1 MSSAYSNTLVVNAY
15 QSVNLLMRIPLQGA
29 GTSQQYKK
37 EVWLQNLL
45 SVPCQVSFSPMFRFF
60 LSLRIS

>member
-1 MSSAYSNTLVVNAY
+1 MSSADSNTLIVNAD

-29 GTSQQYKK
+29 GESQQYK

-45 SVPCQVSFSPMFRFF
+45 SVPCQVSFSPTFRFF